1 MSAVERCSRGCC
13 VGPKAQA
20 EHFRSVAL
28 ARTLPD
34 ANRADRRLARDRDA
48 YRALKD
54 QGYQPARLDGAHDL
68 ARDARSVAEIEGR
81 PEVPHGFD
89 E

>member
-1 MSAVERCSRGCC
+1 MATCARGCC
-13 VGPKAQA
+13 ASQA

-28 ARTLPD
+28 TRTLPD

-68 ARDARSVAEIEGR
+68 AQTATTAAEIEGR
-81 PEVPHGFD
+81 PPTPSWDNE
-89 E
+89 

>member
-1 MSAVERCSRGCC
+1 MATCARGCC
-13 VGPKAQA
+13 ASQA

-68 ARDARSVAEIEGR
+68 ARDARSSTQRAQKEAPWLR
-81 PEVPHGFD
+81 RLT
-89 E
+89 